1 MIKHLF
7 LWLSVGSLF
16 YFGVSSSLHKSTK
29 IDCEANIDK
38 KSLACK
44 QLEKETIIN
53 TILSEI

>member
-7 LWLSVGSLF
+7 LWLSVGTLF
-16 YFGVSSSLHKSTK
+16 YFGVSSSLYKSTK
-29 IDCEANIDK
+29 IDCEVNK

>member
-1 MIKHLF
+1 MKNLF
-7 LWLSVGSLF
+7 LYLTVGILF
-16 YFGVSSSLHKSTK
+16 YFGFSSSLDKSTK
-29 IDCEANIDK
+29 IDCEVNK

>member
-7 LWLSVGSLF
+7 LWLSIGSLF

-29 IDCEANIDK
+29 IDCEESNI
-38 KSLACK
+38 SLACK

>member
-7 LWLSVGSLF
+7 LWLSVGTLF

-29 IDCEANIDK
+29 IDCEKSNI
-38 KSLACK
+38 SLACK